1 MMEQLSSKAG
11 GGADSIFGGAD
22 SIFGG
27 VDDIAGGVDD
37 IAFLHAAFLAA
48 LRWTFKP
55 QSPTRQRHTFNR
67 IGTGRA
73 WNWFDIFRIV
83 SIVNVQMQNKGT
95 EDQWHSNYF
104 GKFYAMWSTWLILLT
119 LVVVAFKLFRRV
131 IWFSHFHLLQV
142 AEKFPIY

>member
-48 LRWTFKP
+48 LR
-55 QSPTRQRHTFNR
+55 
-67 IGTGRA
+67 
-73 WNWFDIFRIV
+73 
-83 SIVNVQMQNKGT
+83 
-95 EDQWHSNYF
+95 
-104 GKFYAMWSTWLILLT
+104 
-119 LVVVAFKLFRRV
+119 
-131 IWFSHFHLLQV
+131 
-142 AEKFPIY
+142 